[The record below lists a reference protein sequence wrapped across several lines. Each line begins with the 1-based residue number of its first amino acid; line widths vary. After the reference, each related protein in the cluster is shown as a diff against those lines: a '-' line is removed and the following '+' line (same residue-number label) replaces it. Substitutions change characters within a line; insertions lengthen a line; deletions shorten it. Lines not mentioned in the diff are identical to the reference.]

1 MNAKDA
7 IFRLRQLWHD
17 ANCRRLD
24 ASRMGAGTDHT
35 LIAAFIARET
45 QTMEALTLAIT
56 ALETPRGT

>member
-1 MNAKDA
+1 
-7 IFRLRQLWHD
+7 
-17 ANCRRLD
+17 
-24 ASRMGAGTDHT
+24 MGAGTDHT